1 VGEYDYSIQTIGTST
16 YNDIALVLDIASI
29 DDAESLASYLGSFV
43 IRVLRYYAPLQAFQI
58 YDVGDPDTNFP
69 LSVGNFVFLVT
80 NNTAPTTISLAGEVP
95 EPGSVS
101 FSLVSGNPARYNFI
115 SLPLDQGNLT
125 SASDVAD
132 DIGAGVIRVL
142 KYYNNLQAFQIYDV
156 GDPDT
161 DFSLSIGEPFGLV
174 LTTGAPVNW
183 P

>member
-1 VGEYDYSIQTIGTST
+1 
-16 YNDIALVLDIASI
+16 
-29 DDAESLASYLGSFV
+29 
-43 IRVLRYYAPLQAFQI
+43 
-58 YDVGDPDTNFP
+58 
-69 LSVGNFVFLVT
+69 
-80 NNTAPTTISLAGEVP
+80 
-95 EPGSVS
+95 
-101 FSLVSGNPARYNFI
+101 
-115 SLPLDQGNLT
+115 LPLDQGNLT